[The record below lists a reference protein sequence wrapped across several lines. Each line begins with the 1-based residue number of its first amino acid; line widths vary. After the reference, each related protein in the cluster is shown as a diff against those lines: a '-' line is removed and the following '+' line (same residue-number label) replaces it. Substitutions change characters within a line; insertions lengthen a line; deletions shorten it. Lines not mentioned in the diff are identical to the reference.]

1 MKEGYMMRS
10 GELISVIVPVY
21 NVADYLEQCL
31 DSILNQTYKE
41 FEVILV
47 DDGSSDTSYS
57 ICSEYVKKDSRI
69 RLYRQE
75 NKGLSAARNAGLE
88 LCGGGYI
95 TFIDSDDFV
104 SPEYL
109 QGMIENL
116 KQADADIAICEH
128 YRLENGT
135 FYFQKH
141 DSNDIEIISSR
152 DAFKRIHQVNYAVA
166 WGKLYK
172 SSLFRYV
179 RFPVGRV
186 YEDSFTLPKLYMF
199 CEKIVVLPDEL
210 YCYRQRSTS
219 IINSQYSFEKIA
231 DHLAVY
237 EEMMLDLSMAKVDVE
252 LTKMHYISVL
262 KKYKM
267 WFEERKLTKH
277 ELYLR
282 VCLRLLMLE
291 M

>member
-1 MKEGYMMRS
+1 MMRS

-47 DDGSSDTSYS
+47 DDGSTDTSYS
-57 ICSEYVKKDSRI
+57 ICDEYVKRDSRFH
-69 RLYRQE
+69 LFRQE

-88 LCGGGYI
+88 LCKGGYV
-95 TFIDSDDFV
+95 TFVDSDDFV

-141 DSNDIEIISSR
+141 DLNDREIISSR

-166 WGKLYK
+166 WGKLFK

-237 EEMMLDLSMAKVDVE
+237 EEMIMDLSLANENVE

>member
-1 MKEGYMMRS
+1 MMRS

-47 DDGSSDTSYS
+47 DDGSTDTSYS
-57 ICSEYVKKDSRI
+57 ICDEYVKRDSRFH
-69 RLYRQE
+69 LFRQE

-88 LCGGGYI
+88 LCRGGYV
-95 TFIDSDDFV
+95 TFVDSDDFV

-109 QGMIENL
+109 QRMIENL

-141 DSNDIEIISSR
+141 DLNDREIISSR

-166 WGKLYK
+166 WGKLFK

-237 EEMMLDLSMAKVDVE
+237 EEMIMDLSLANENVE

>member
-47 DDGSSDTSYS
+47 DDGSTDTSYS
-57 ICSEYVKKDSRI
+57 ICDEYVKRDSRFH
-69 RLYRQE
+69 LFRQE

-88 LCGGGYI
+88 LCKGGYV
-95 TFIDSDDFV
+95 TFVDSDDFV

-166 WGKLYK
+166 WGKLFK

-237 EEMMLDLSMAKVDVE
+237 EEMIMDLSLANENVE

>member
-1 MKEGYMMRS
+1 MR
-10 GELISVIVPVY
+10 
-21 NVADYLEQCL
+21 
-31 DSILNQTYKE
+31 
-41 FEVILV
+41 
-47 DDGSSDTSYS
+47 
-57 ICSEYVKKDSRI
+57 
-69 RLYRQE
+69 
-75 NKGLSAARNAGLE
+75 
-88 LCGGGYI
+88 GGYI

-109 QGMIENL
+109 QRMIENL

-141 DSNDIEIISSR
+141 DLNDREIISSR

-237 EEMMLDLSMAKVDVE
+237 EEMIMDLSMANENVE

-267 WFEERKLTKH
+267 WFEERELTKH

>member
-47 DDGSSDTSYS
+47 DDGSTDTSYS
-57 ICSEYVKKDSRI
+57 ICDEYVKRDSRFH
-69 RLYRQE
+69 LFRQE

-88 LCGGGYI
+88 LCEGGYI
-95 TFIDSDDFV
+95 TFVDSDDFV

-141 DSNDIEIISSR
+141 DLNDREIISSR

-166 WGKLYK
+166 WGKLFK

-237 EEMMLDLSMAKVDVE
+237 EEMIMDLSLANENVE

>member
-1 MKEGYMMRS
+1 MRS

-47 DDGSSDTSYS
+47 DDGSTDTSYS
-57 ICSEYVKKDSRI
+57 ICDEYVKRDSRFH
-69 RLYRQE
+69 LFRQE

-88 LCGGGYI
+88 LCEGGYI
-95 TFIDSDDFV
+95 TFVDSDDFV

-141 DSNDIEIISSR
+141 DLNDREIISSR

-166 WGKLYK
+166 WGKLFK

-237 EEMMLDLSMAKVDVE
+237 EEMIMDLSLANENVE

>member
-47 DDGSSDTSYS
+47 DDGSTDTSYS
-57 ICSEYVKKDSRI
+57 ICDEYVKRDSRFH
-69 RLYRQE
+69 LFRQE

-88 LCGGGYI
+88 LCKGGYV
-95 TFIDSDDFV
+95 TFVDSDDFV

-141 DSNDIEIISSR
+141 DLNDREIISSR

-166 WGKLYK
+166 WGKLFK

-237 EEMMLDLSMAKVDVE
+237 EEMIMDLSLANENVE

>member
-1 MKEGYMMRS
+1 MMRS

-47 DDGSSDTSYS
+47 DDGSTDTSYS
-57 ICSEYVKKDSRI
+57 ICGEYVKRDSRFH
-69 RLYRQE
+69 LFRQE

-88 LCGGGYI
+88 LCRGGYV

-141 DSNDIEIISSR
+141 DLNDREIISSR

-166 WGKLYK
+166 WGKLFK

-237 EEMMLDLSMAKVDVE
+237 EEMIMDLSLANENVE

-267 WFEERKLTKH
+267 WFEERKLTNH

>member
-47 DDGSSDTSYS
+47 DDGSTDTSYS
-57 ICSEYVKKDSRI
+57 ICDEYVKRDSRFH
-69 RLYRQE
+69 LFRQE

-88 LCGGGYI
+88 LCRGGYV
-95 TFIDSDDFV
+95 TFVDSDDFV

-109 QGMIENL
+109 QRMIENL

-141 DSNDIEIISSR
+141 DLNDREIISSR

-166 WGKLYK
+166 WGKLFK

-237 EEMMLDLSMAKVDVE
+237 EEMIMDLSLANENVE

>member
-1 MKEGYMMRS
+1 MMRS

-21 NVADYLEQCL
+21 NVADYLKQCL

-47 DDGSSDTSYS
+47 DDGSTDTSYS
-57 ICSEYVKKDSRI
+57 ICDEYVKRDSRFH
-69 RLYRQE
+69 LFRQE
-75 NKGLSAARNAGLE
+75 NRGQSAARNAGLE
-88 LCGGGYI
+88 LCKGGYI

-109 QGMIENL
+109 QKMVENL
-116 KQADADIAICEH
+116 MNTDADIAICEH
-128 YRLENGT
+128 YRLEDGM
-135 FYFQKH
+135 FYIKNH
-141 DSNDIEIISSR
+141 ESNDREIISTR
-152 DAFKRIHQVNYAVA
+152 EALERIHQVNYAVT
-166 WGKLYK
+166 WGKLFK

-199 CEKIVVLPDEL
+199 CEKIVVLSDEL
-210 YCYRQRSTS
+210 YCYRQRTFSTM
-219 IINSQYSFEKIA
+219 NSQLSLKKIA

-252 LTKMHYISVL
+252 FTKSNYISVL
-262 KKYKM
+262 KRYKI

-282 VCLRLLMLE
+282 VCLRLIMLD
-291 M
+291 MQGF

>member
-47 DDGSSDTSYS
+47 DDGSTDTSYS
-57 ICSEYVKKDSRI
+57 ICGEYVKRDSRFH
-69 RLYRQE
+69 LFRQE

-88 LCGGGYI
+88 LCRGGYV

-141 DSNDIEIISSR
+141 DLNDREIISSR

-166 WGKLYK
+166 WGKLFK

-237 EEMMLDLSMAKVDVE
+237 EEMIMDLSLANENVE

-267 WFEERKLTKH
+267 WFEERKLTNH

>member
-88 LCGGGYI
+88 LCRGGYI

-267 WFEERKLTKH
+267 WFEERELTKH